1 MAISLRKLEVFVRIA
16 TSGQVTRASTELSL
30 SQSAVSMALASLENE
45 HGGPLF
51 QRIGRQLILN
61 DRGRLL
67 LPHAKHILQR
77 ADEFT
82 AMLDDSDEQPCG
94 NLRIGASTTIGNYLL
109 PELIAKFTQRYHL
122 AKVQLQIANSEQI
135 AQAVRDG
142 DLDLGLI
149 EGPCHLDEL
158 ECMKWRDDELVVIT
172 APEHEWSKQ
181 KRVERQQLFHGDWI
195 VREVG
200 SGTREIIEKALGCN
214 LNSIPSTL
222 EFGHTEAIKKGVEA
236 GLGVSCLS
244 RLAVQ
249 HELDQKRL
257 VTIATPLNL
266 KRQLSLLVRTTNYKT
281 KLLCAAIDM
290 LKPVPSQLKTEIKT
304 SANHA
309 RTAG

>member
-1 MAISLRKLEVFVRIA
+1 MTISLRKLQVFIRIA
-16 TSGQVTRASTELSL
+16 ATGQVTRAAKELRL

-51 QRIGRQLILN
+51 QRIGRRLILN
-61 DRGRLL
+61 DRGRMLR
-67 LPHAKHILQR
+67 PYAEQILHQV
-77 ADEFT
+77 DNLSS
-82 AMLDDSDEQPCG
+82 MLDDSQEQPCG
-94 NLRIGASTTIGNYLL
+94 NLHIGASTTIGNYLL

-135 AQAVRDG
+135 AQAVRNG

-158 ECMKWRDDELVVIT
+158 NCIKWRDDELVVIT
-172 APEHEWSKQ
+172 APEHEWNKQ
-181 KRVERQQLFHGDWI
+181 KQVERQQLFHGNWI

-200 SGTREIIEKALGCN
+200 SGTREVIEKALGCN
-214 LNSIPSTL
+214 LNSIQSTL
-222 EFGHTEAIKKGVEA
+222 ELGHTEAIKRGVEA

-257 VTIATPLNL
+257 TAIATPLCL
-266 KRQLSLLVRTTNYKT
+266 KRQLSLLLRSDCYQT
-281 KLLCAAIDM
+281 KLVRAAIEI
-290 LKPVPSQLKTEIKT
+290 LKP
-304 SANHA
+304 
-309 RTAG
+309 TAPICTAITPTDCAPIR